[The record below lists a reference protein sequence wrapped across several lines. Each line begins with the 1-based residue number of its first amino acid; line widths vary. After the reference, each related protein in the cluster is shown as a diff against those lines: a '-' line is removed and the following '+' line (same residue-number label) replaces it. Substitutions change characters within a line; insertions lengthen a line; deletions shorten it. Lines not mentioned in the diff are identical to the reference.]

1 MIRVTG
7 RAKVN
12 LHLSVLGRRPDG
24 YHELQSVMQSISL
37 ADELTI
43 EPAAHSQVSIR
54 WAEGL
59 AGPEPVQPDIVERT
73 VAAARLPGPVRPSIT
88 VIKRIPIGAG
98 LGGASADAAAALL
111 GLQLLHG
118 DDPLVPLQIDMLA
131 RKLGADVSF
140 CLSGG
145 LALAGGIGDELTA
158 LSCPVNLSWV
168 VGICDFALSTVRV
181 YSRFDEMAGSRRS
194 AGTAIARGSQQ
205 GLIEALR
212 QGDLEGVA
220 GNLSNDLEVAAFDL
234 RPELEELKHTMLR
247 SGALGSVMT
256 GSGSAIIGLC
266 RDQDHAAQVADKAGK
281 AFARME
287 VASGTTVGAE
297 ITGN

>member
-1 MIRVTG
+1 MIRVLG

-12 LHLSVLGRRPDG
+12 LRLSIIGRRPDG

-43 EPAAHSQVSIR
+43 EPASHSQVTIR

-59 AGPEPVQPDIVERT
+59 GGPMPVQPDIVERT
-73 VAAARLPGPVRPSIT
+73 VAAARLPGPARPSIT

-111 GLQLLHG
+111 GLQRFRG
-118 DDPLVPLQIDMLA
+118 NDPPIPLQIDVLA

-145 LALAGGIGDELTA
+145 VALARGIGDELTA
-158 LSCPVNLSWV
+158 LECPKTLWWV

-181 YSRFDEMAGSRRS
+181 YTRFDEMLRS
-194 AGTAIARGSQQ
+194 GGTPANTGGRDSQQ
-205 GLIEALR
+205 TLHEALR

-220 GNLSNDLEVAAFDL
+220 GNLSNDLELAAFDL
-234 RPELEELKHTMLR
+234 RPELQELKDTMLGC
-247 SGALGSVMT
+247 GALGAVMT
-256 GSGSAIIGLC
+256 GSGSSIIGLC
-266 RDQDHAAQVADKAGK
+266 RDRDHADRVAEEAGK
-281 AFARME
+281 AFARVE
-287 VASGTTVGAE
+287 VASGAAVGAQ
-297 ITGN
+297 II